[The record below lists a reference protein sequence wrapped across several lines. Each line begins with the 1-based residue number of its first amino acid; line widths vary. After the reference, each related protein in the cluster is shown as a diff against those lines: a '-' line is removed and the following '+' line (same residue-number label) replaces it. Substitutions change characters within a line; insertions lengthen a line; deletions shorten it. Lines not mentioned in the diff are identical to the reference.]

1 MKETSIQ
8 ECEECLAPAEAFSTI
23 ANETR
28 LAILEALW
36 TAPERPVT
44 FSELRRSVGMRDS
57 AQFNYHLGKLTGHF
71 IKKTDDGYDF
81 RHAGKKVVR
90 AVLEGSFN
98 EDPELPFF
106 GISGACTECGAGLQA
121 AYADEQIT
129 IDCAACGR
137 IHSRYS
143 FPPGGLN
150 DRTREEVMDAFNQ
163 RVRHLHCLAADGVCP
178 ECNGKMETTLRRA
191 ADDEFAAEL
200 CVEHRCAQC
209 DHRILSTAGLK
220 LLDHSD
226 VVTFHR
232 THGID
237 LCATPYW
244 EFAWCVSDE
253 HTTILSA
260 DPWSIRVTIALDD
273 EELRVTMDGDL
284 TVTDV
289 ETFPVTAPA
298 DSRTT
303 A

>member
-1 MKETSIQ
+1 
-8 ECEECLAPAEAFSTI
+8 
-23 ANETR
+23 
-28 LAILEALW
+28 
-36 TAPERPVT
+36 
-44 FSELRRSVGMRDS
+44 MRDS
-57 AQFNYHLGKLTGHF
+57 TQFNYHLGKLTGHF
-71 IKKTDDGYDF
+71 ITKAEGGYDF
-81 RHAGKKVVR
+81 RHAGQKVVR

-98 EDPELPFF
+98 EDPELPSF

-129 IDCAACGR
+129 IDCTACGR
-137 IHSRYS
+137 IH
-143 FPPGGLN
+143 
-150 DRTREEVMDAFNQ
+150 
-163 RVRHLHCLAADGVCP
+163 
-178 ECNGKMETTLRRA
+178 
-191 ADDEFAAEL
+191 
-200 CVEHRCAQC
+200 
-209 DHRILSTAGLK
+209 STAGLK

-244 EFAWCVSDE
+244 EFAWCVSDV

-260 DPWSIRVTIALDD
+260 DPWSIRVTIPLDD
-273 EELRVTMDGDL
+273 EELRVTMDGNL

-289 ETFPVTAPA
+289 ETFPTSTPA